1 MTAVPSTIAKR
12 RCRAALRLLA
22 AGSLA
27 AMLGGC
33 YKSTV
38 AQDASYPE
46 DYRQRHPITLQ
57 EGEHAVDVFI
67 SRNRGGLT
75 PDQRADVLAFAQT
88 WKHESTSGIAINV
101 PIGGPTNRA
110 VADSMR
116 EIHSILAA
124 SGVPRGVVLA
134 RRYPTPPGSLA
145 VIKLKYTRLTAKAGP
160 CGLWPKD
167 LGPAGGEVY
176 LQNKPYWNLG
186 CATQRNLAAMVA
198 NPNDLVQP
206 RADAPIYTAR
216 RSVALDKYRKG
227 ENPSGTYVGY
237 DQGKISEVGK

>member
-75 PDQRADVLAFAQT
+75 PDQRVGALVR
-88 WKHESTSGIAINV
+88 
-101 PIGGPTNRA
+101 RA
-110 VADSMR
+110 
-116 EIHSILAA
+116 
-124 SGVPRGVVLA
+124 GF
-134 RRYPTPPGSLA
+134 
-145 VIKLKYTRLTAKAGP
+145 
-160 CGLWPKD
+160 
-167 LGPAGGEVY
+167 
-176 LQNKPYWNLG
+176 
-186 CATQRNLAAMVA
+186 
-198 NPNDLVQP
+198 
-206 RADAPIYTAR
+206 RADLEA
-216 RSVALDKYRKG
+216 
-227 ENPSGTYVGY
+227 
-237 DQGKISEVGK
+237 